1 MKRFHHSKKS
11 VLILILFAIPSVLS
25 YGFSLQT
32 TSGHLDSSESKNAI
46 QGFDGSPLN
55 AGTNDGQQVIDY
67 FRTVFESDWSRG
79 LWYDQVEDDIGFPQS
94 RLIYGGGYEPYPS
107 QQLSDDMI
115 ITPILSPDNSEEKI
129 IELINSA
136 NISLHIEQMYIY
148 PDLVDILDAIVAA
161 NSRGVNCCVIVGD
174 GNDASNESAFIFT
187 QNGIDVKICDG
198 TDPMFFNQHNKGVIV
213 DSELVLISSINWSP
227 TSLRDNREAG
237 LIIQNTQVA
246 GYYQM
251 LFNHDWDV
259 CDNYTSTES
268 FKAIIPITAQ
278 NGNILESSTF
288 SLDELPSASD
298 YAHDFAE
305 APVFSGTMA
314 VQLMTSPDNC
324 FNDVATILES
334 AQTSIDVSVY
344 TLSSP
349 YLLDIL
355 AAKLAEGVN
364 IRLLLEQYQ
373 VGYYEKAY
381 NRHSMYNLTVL
392 GIPLL
397 ITPSINATAS
407 GKWADNAFTFQHSK
421 YAIIDNQTLILSSGN
436 WARSSCPKPQPDGDV
451 KGNRDWWFAIYGKD
465 PTDLPSDT
473 QTDDPKPILSGY
485 PVSQILGMGAFMVG
499 VLAIFLSHQKK
510 RNSF

>member
-1 MKRFHHSKKS
+1 MPK
-11 VLILILFAIPSVLS
+11 P
-25 YGFSLQT
+25 
-32 TSGHLDSSESKNAI
+32 N
-46 QGFDGSPLN
+46 GSNDPISDFEISPIT

-94 RLIYGGGYEPYPS
+94 REIYGSGYTPFPS
-107 QQLSDDMI
+107 QSLSDDMV
-115 ITPILSPDNSEEKI
+115 ITPILSPDNAEEKI

-136 NISLHIEQMYIY
+136 NTSLHIEQMYIY
-148 PDLVDILDAIVAA
+148 PELVDIVDSIIAA
-161 NSRGVNCCVIVGD
+161 SSRGVNCRVIVGD
-174 GNDASNESAFIFT
+174 GNDASNETAFQFT
-187 QNGIDVKICDG
+187 QNGIDVKVCDG
-198 TDPMFFNQHNKGVIV
+198 TVPMYFDQHNKGVIV
-213 DSELVLISSINWSP
+213 DNETILISSINWSP

-237 LIIQNTQVA
+237 LIIQNAQV
-246 GYYQM
+246 GNYYQM

-298 YAHDFAE
+298 YTPEFTD
-305 APVFSGTMA
+305 APVFSGNMT
-314 VQLMTSPDNC
+314 VQLMASPDNC

-334 AQTSIDVSVY
+334 AQTTIDISVY

-355 AAKLAEGVN
+355 AAKLAEGVEL
-364 IRLLLEQYQ
+364 RLLLERYQ
-373 VGYYEKAY
+373 VGSYERAY
-381 NRHSMYNLTVL
+381 NRNAMYNLTVL

-397 ITPSINATAS
+397 TTPATNDTAS
-407 GKWADNAFTFQHSK
+407 GRWADNAFTFQHNK

-436 WARSSCPKPQPDGDV
+436 WGRSSCPKPQPDGDV
-451 KGNRDWWFAIYGKD
+451 DGNRDWWFAIYGKD
-465 PTDLPSDT
+465 PTDLPTTDPPTDT
-473 QTDDPKPILSGY
+473 QTEDPTSDTDPEFILPGY
-485 PVSQILGMGAFMVG
+485 PVSLILGLGALMVG
-499 VLAIFLSHQKK
+499 AIGVFLTPRKN